1 MIIDPDF
8 TKQIQNIEVPDYYAE
23 ALSDAY
29 HKFSEQIMME
39 LTSFSYDPNSFGFSN
54 LGLISREYAVQKYFE
69 PRIETYVRQF
79 FVTKLFERV
88 LEEKGY
94 DVYTPT
100 YYIPDDVYV
109 DGEIFCS
116 NKEFEENA
124 QFEFVIQTEQDLI
137 GCRMTDIHA
146 WDVEKL
152 FQLGLATKIIIID
165 WNNPEG
171 IDEKE
176 KARRTYGIKENV
188 EILGINEFVK
198 EWLGEHESKVYNLFI
213 HKAIKNFQD
222 TIGISSHPKLTAPL
236 FFEHRLEE
244 EKLVKI
250 IAEDMSRRIADVKHG
265 NVTQTDEEIIP
276 IGYRVLDINNFKT
289 TDEKDIA
296 NRVEEESKKLFSETD
311 VLNNFLSKIRYKALV
326 GKCDFAKSFLTSEY
340 LYSQYNENDLFDY
353 TAIVSGYLK
362 SIEQLLTTIVFNF
375 ANDPKGIVYRIK
387 SNGKKDSNG
396 HYPAGSRKEGKVYK
410 IDLSE
415 ANAEYVDTTIGSL
428 IHFVKENKQDIMT
441 IDTAHQTAVV
451 DSLDCYRIECRND
464 SFHSHNN
471 YVWQKVEA
479 IRHNTL
485 QLYIMLLGSFR
496 LIDASSLRDRFGIIQ
511 NDDLERIYYWLRKKR
526 MYSFRIKLSDGK
538 YYEANRKAE
547 KEFPAFDKNG
557 LLVEDF
563 VIELSCA
570 EEDTKG
576 EQKKQYTIDRNN
588 IPEEIWYTTFINSYP
603 IFHKG
608 ES

>member
-1 MIIDPDF
+1 MA
-8 TKQIQNIEVPDYYAE
+8 VPE
-23 ALSDAY
+23 
-29 HKFSEQIMME
+29 
-39 LTSFSYDPNSFGFSN
+39 
-54 LGLISREYAVQKYFE
+54 
-69 PRIETYVRQF
+69 
-79 FVTKLFERV
+79 
-88 LEEKGY
+88 
-94 DVYTPT
+94 
-100 YYIPDDVYV
+100 
-109 DGEIFCS
+109 
-116 NKEFEENA
+116 
-124 QFEFVIQTEQDLI
+124 
-137 GCRMTDIHA
+137 
-146 WDVEKL
+146 
-152 FQLGLATKIIIID
+152 
-165 WNNPEG
+165 
-171 IDEKE
+171 
-176 KARRTYGIKENV
+176 
-188 EILGINEFVK
+188 
-198 EWLGEHESKVYNLFI
+198 
-213 HKAIKNFQD
+213 
-222 TIGISSHPKLTAPL
+222 
-236 FFEHRLEE
+236 
-244 EKLVKI
+244 
-250 IAEDMSRRIADVKHG
+250 
-265 NVTQTDEEIIP
+265 
-276 IGYRVLDINNFKT
+276 
-289 TDEKDIA
+289 
-296 NRVEEESKKLFSETD
+296 
-311 VLNNFLSKIRYKALV
+311 
-326 GKCDFAKSFLTSEY
+326 
-340 LYSQYNENDLFDY
+340 
-353 TAIVSGYLK
+353 VSGTETV
-362 SIEQLLTTIVFNF
+362 SVGRASVESVLLRCDSERPQPGTGDALYQQPKGTCVT
-375 ANDPKGIVYRIK
+375 NDPKGIVYRIK

-538 YYEANRKAE
+538 YYEANRNAE

-563 VIELSCA
+563 GIELSCA